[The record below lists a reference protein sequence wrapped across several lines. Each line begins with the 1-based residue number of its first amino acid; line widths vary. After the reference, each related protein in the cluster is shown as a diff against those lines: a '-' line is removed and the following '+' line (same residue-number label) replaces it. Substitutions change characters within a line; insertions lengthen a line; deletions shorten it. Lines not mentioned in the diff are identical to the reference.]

1 MKAWLAIRRQ
11 LVDLIVY
18 VALPLV
24 SVVVPVAWSR
34 ALVARASNSD
44 WILSTEAQS
53 AFASAADFVDTGDE
67 GEWKARWKQVEM
79 LDARDMY
86 LMSFGRTKSVLDEI
100 ECDKPLELVENRVLI
115 GMHWGPSISILKLLQ
130 ANGLNPALPYRRP
143 EKQIF
148 RVRPFFYLFVTL
160 AARHIVKTMGDR
172 AVPIGGAGKVLREM
186 MDQKGSVI
194 VVMDAPPKEGRPT
207 LNASV
212 IGKNAFFEA
221 GFPSIL
227 ADNHKEYVFY
237 ALSLQPGGLVRKKLE
252 LEGPFSA
259 SEAQEF
265 VKEYAHFLHRHLSS
279 DSAQWRIWH
288 VAPQFFR

>member
-1 MKAWLAIRRQ
+1 MKAWLVIRRQ

-24 SVVVPVAWSR
+24 SVVIPVAWSR
-34 ALVARASNSD
+34 ALVARASNFE
-44 WILSTEAQS
+44 WILSAEAQS
-53 AFASAADFVDTGDE
+53 AFSSAAGFVDTGDE

-86 LMSFGRTKSVLDEI
+86 MMSFGRTRSVLDEI
-100 ECDKPLELVENRVLI
+100 ECDKPLEVVKDRVLI
-115 GMHWGPSISILKLLQ
+115 GMHWGPSISILKLLKV
-130 ANGLNPALPYRRP
+130 NGLNPALPYRRP
-143 EKQIF
+143 ESQIF

-172 AVPIGGAGKVLREM
+172 AVPIGGAGKVLRAM
-186 MDQKGSVI
+186 MDQTGSVI
-194 VVMDAPPKEGRPT
+194 VVMDAPPKEGRAT
-207 LNASV
+207 INASV
-212 IGKNAFFEA
+212 IEKNAFFEA
-221 GFPSIL
+221 GFPTIL

-259 SEAQEF
+259 GEAQEF
-265 VKEYAHFLHRHLSS
+265 VKDYANFLDRHLSS
-279 DSAQWRIWH
+279 DPAQWRIWH
-288 VAPQFFR
+288 VAEQFWS